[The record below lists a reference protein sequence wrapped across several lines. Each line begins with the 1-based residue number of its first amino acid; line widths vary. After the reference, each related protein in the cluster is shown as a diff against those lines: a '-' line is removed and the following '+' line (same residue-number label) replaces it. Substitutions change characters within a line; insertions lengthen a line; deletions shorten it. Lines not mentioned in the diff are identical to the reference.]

1 MPNTVLIMFDEAFLN
16 ELITCPKLIVLP
28 QQKDFK
34 TENKSKK
41 NDIKLISEDKQYSFS
56 VFIRQN
62 TEFTENFSI
71 GLSYID
77 TTGKEFKL
85 IRFNGNHG
93 ENKNRTDHPHFHY
106 HIHTISIEN
115 LNNGST
121 ELSDVS
127 ITDKYAAFEDALLY
141 FFDFTNIREWQ
152 KYFPSIAEPKLL

>member
-1 MPNTVLIMFDEAFLN
+1 MFDEALLN
-16 ELITCPKLIVLP
+16 RLISCPKLIVLP

-34 TENKSKK
+34 IENKSKI
-41 NDIKLISEDKQYSFS
+41 NDMKLLSEDEQYSFS

-71 GLSYID
+71 GLIYRDII
-77 TTGKEFKL
+77 GKDFPL

-93 ENKNRTDHPHFHY
+93 ENKNNFNHPHFHY
-106 HIHTISIEN
+106 HIHTISVKN

-121 ELSDVS
+121 ELSTVS

-141 FFDFTNIREWQ
+141 FFDFTNIKEWQ
-152 KYFPSIAEPKLL
+152 KYFSGLTESRLL